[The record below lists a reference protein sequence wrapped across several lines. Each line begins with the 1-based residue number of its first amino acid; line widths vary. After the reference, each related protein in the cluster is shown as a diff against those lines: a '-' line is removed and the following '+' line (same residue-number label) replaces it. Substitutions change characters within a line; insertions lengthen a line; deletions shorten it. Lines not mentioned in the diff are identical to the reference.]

1 MFYSR
6 TVRMIIVIFVNIIK
20 VIYEPYKLEVQILHN
35 VENSIMECA
44 VGWIYSQVKAR
55 PANTTI
61 PIIEML
67 LMV

>member
-20 VIYEPYKLEVQILHN
+20 GIYEPYKLEVQILHN

-44 VGWIYSQVKAR
+44 IGWI
-55 PANTTI
+55 
-61 PIIEML
+61 
-67 LMV
+67 